1 MMDMYARVHSVESFG
16 CDDGWG
22 IRYIVFL
29 ANCGMRCSYCANI
42 DVACGRFTKLMKP
55 QDVINEMNR
64 SREFYIQNKGGLTL
78 SGGECLLHMDWCIE
92 TAKLAKENGYTV
104 AIDTCGDCPSK
115 DLSKL
120 PTLLQYVDLVLMDFK
135 AFDSKR
141 HIMLTGKNNDG
152 IINVMNLITES
163 GVETWIRHVVINGT
177 NTDKSGDE
185 DFINICRYIAR
196 NLTTVTQLDLL
207 PFHNMAQSK
216 WEEMKLEYKHSD
228 DSVPTE
234 EQMIHRLEVAKEL
247 FTLYGRNIVVT
258 R

>member
-1 MMDMYARVHSVESFG
+1 
-16 CDDGWG
+16 
-22 IRYIVFL
+22 
-29 ANCGMRCSYCANI
+29 
-42 DVACGRFTKLMKP
+42 MK
-55 QDVINEMNR
+55 
-64 SREFYIQNKGGLTL
+64 
-78 SGGECLLHMDWCIE
+78 
-92 TAKLAKENGYTV
+92 
-104 AIDTCGDCPSK
+104 
-115 DLSKL
+115 
-120 PTLLQYVDLVLMDFK
+120 
-135 AFDSKR
+135 
-141 HIMLTGKNNDG
+141 
-152 IINVMNLITES
+152 LITES

-177 NTDKSGDE
+177 NTDERGDE